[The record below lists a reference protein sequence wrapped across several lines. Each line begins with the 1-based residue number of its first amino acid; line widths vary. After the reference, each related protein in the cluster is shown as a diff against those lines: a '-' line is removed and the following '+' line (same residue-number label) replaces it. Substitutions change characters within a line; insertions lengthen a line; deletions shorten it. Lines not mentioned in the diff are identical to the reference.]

1 MSKKIVFINQA
12 TGYLTIDVINSFAAD
27 FDEITLITGSIRVQD
42 IPLDKKIKV
51 NLIARYNRGNT
62 IKKSFSWLIGTI
74 QIYFLLVARYRKY
87 DKFYFTIPPTSYLL
101 AHHFRAPYIIYAYD
115 LYPEALKSFGID
127 RNNLIYRWWANRNR
141 KVFTEAARIF
151 TLSEKM
157 KSQILKYSEK
167 DNITVVPNWTAFA
180 GLPRIRKSENRLI
193 ASYSLQDKFIVQ
205 YSGNIGQTHKVET
218 LIDLAEKL
226 RTYDKILFLI
236 IGRGERLKTITSMIE
251 EKKLMNC
258 MVLPFR
264 RDEDLFDSLCAA
276 DLAVVTLDDKTP
288 DVSVPSKTYNI
299 MAAGLP
305 VMSIA
310 EDQSEISM
318 IVEAHQIGRNFN
330 KNDLSGMSNFI
341 LELSGSPERRDSF
354 AAMSLIAS
362 QSYTRS
368 NAEKIRDVCL
378 QYLN

>member
-1 MSKKIVFINQA
+1 MSRKIVFINQA
-12 TGYLTIDVINSFAAD
+12 TGYLTIDVINSFTAD
-27 FDEITLITGSIRVQD
+27 FDEIALITGSIRVQD

-51 NLIARYNRGNT
+51 NLITRYNRGNA

-74 QIYFLLVARYRKY
+74 QIYFLLVTRYRKY
-87 DKFYFTIPPTSYLL
+87 DKFYFTIPPTAYLL
-101 AHHFRAPYIIYAYD
+101 AHRFRVPFVIYAYD

-127 RNNLIYRWWANRNR
+127 RNSLIYRWWAGRNR
-141 KVFTEAARIF
+141 KVFTKAVRIF

-157 KSQILKYSEK
+157 KSQILEYSDR
-167 DNITVVPNWTAFA
+167 DNVTVIPNWTAFT
-180 GLPRIRKSENRLI
+180 GMQRIRKSENRLI
-193 ASYSLQDKFIVQ
+193 ASYNLQDKFIVQ

-218 LIDLAEKL
+218 LIFLAEKL
-226 RTYDKILFLI
+226 RVYDKILFLI

-258 MVLPFR
+258 LVLPFR
-264 RDEDLFDSLCAA
+264 NDEDLFDSLCAA

-299 MAAGLP
+299 LAAGLP
-305 VMSIA
+305 IMSIA
-310 EDQSEISM
+310 AEQSEISLM
-318 IVEAHQIGRNFN
+318 IEAHQIGKNFN

-341 LELSGSPERRDSF
+341 LELSDSPERRDLF
-354 AAMSLIAS
+354 AARSMIAS

-368 NAEKIRDVCL
+368 NAKIIRDVCL

>member
-12 TGYLTIDVINSFAAD
+12 TGYLTIDVINSFIAD
-27 FDEITLITGSIRVQD
+27 FDEIVLITGSIRVQD

-51 NLIARYNRGNT
+51 NLIARYDRGNT

-74 QIYFLLVARYRKY
+74 QIYFLLVTRYRRY

-101 AHHFRAPYIIYAYD
+101 AHHFRAPFVIYAYD
-115 LYPEALKSFGID
+115 LYPDALKSFGID
-127 RNNLIYRWWANRNR
+127 NNNLIYRWWAGRNR
-141 KVFTEAARIF
+141 KVFAKAVRIF

-157 KSQILKYSEK
+157 KSQILGYSGK

-180 GLPRIRKSENRLI
+180 GLPQISKSENRLI
-193 ASYSLQDKFIVQ
+193 ASYNLQGKFIVQ

-226 RTYDKILFLI
+226 RSYDKILFLI
-236 IGRGERLKTITSMIE
+236 IGRGERLKAITSMIE
-251 EKKLMNC
+251 EKQLMNC

-264 RDEDLFDSLCAA
+264 KDEDLFDSLCAA

-288 DVSVPSKTYNI
+288 DISVPSKTYNI

-310 EDQSEISM
+310 EEQSEISRM
-318 IVEAHQIGRNFN
+318 VEAHQIGKNFN
-330 KNDLSGMSNFI
+330 KSDLSGMSNFI
-341 LELSGSPERRDSF
+341 LNLSVSPELRDSF
-354 AAMSLIAS
+354 AARSLIAS

-368 NAEKIRDVCL
+368 NAKIIRDVCL
-378 QYLN
+378 HNLN